1 MLKGEKFER
10 VGCERIM
17 KRGDVK
23 RKGSE
28 RARNERIILRE
39 KDFEKGGN

>member
-1 MLKGEKFER
+1 MKGENFER
-10 VGCERIM
+10 VGSERIM

-23 RKGSE
+23 RKGFE
-28 RARNERIILRE
+28 RARYERIILRE